1 VGGVISTCDP
11 ALVSGEWSIDRDL
24 ADLRAGR
31 TGRFVGT
38 LHVDADG
45 AGYSWR
51 EQGELTW
58 GEYTGTAGRLL
69 RLARHEGQWWMCFAD
84 GGLFHPWRPGAEVV
98 HPCAADLYRGTVA
111 IEGPDPARFEITW
124 DVTGPAKRQ
133 RIVSR
138 MRRSGR

>member
-24 ADLRAGR
+24 ADLRTGR
-31 TGRFVGT
+31 TGRFTGT
-38 LHVDADG
+38 LHVTASD

-58 GEYTGTAGRLL
+58 GEYTGTAGRVL
-69 RLARHEGQWWMCFAD
+69 RLTRHDGEWWMCFAD
-84 GGLFHPWRPGAEVV
+84 GRLFHPWRPGGEVV
-98 HPCAADLYRGTVA
+98 HPCVADVYRGTIVLQN
-111 IEGPDPARFEITW
+111 PDRFEVTW

-138 MRRSGR
+138 MSRSRR